1 MFLQGARDLQVFLP
15 KMTEEVSGRD
25 VGELIIDEY
34 AYMYPKRN

>member
-1 MFLQGARDLQVFLP
+1 MPGDLQVFLP

-25 VGELIIDEY
+25 VGELIDEY